1 MVFLE
6 IALVLALIV
15 ANGYL
20 AMCELA
26 VVSARRSRLQQ
37 LATSGNPGAAT
48 ALLLAENPGR
58 FLSTVQIGITLVG
71 VFAGA
76 FSGATL
82 AERFSDYLERQGVAT
97 GVSEIVAVAAVV
109 TVISYLSLIIGELV
123 PKQIALNRS
132 ERVASAIA
140 RPMMLM
146 ARWASPAVWL
156 LDASTRVVLGM
167 IGSRAFDQP
176 RVTEEEIR
184 TLIAEAETAG
194 VVEPA
199 EKRMMVGV
207 MRLGDRLARAI
218 MTPRHKV
225 DWLDISDEEAV
236 IRTKLRAT
244 PHSRVPAGR
253 GSVDAV
259 AGVVRAK
266 DLLNAWLDG
275 RPMDVSA
282 ALQPVPVVGETAS
295 AFEVIEV
302 LRKSQVDMVIVVDE
316 YGSFQ
321 GLITTANILETIAG
335 EFTGSGARSAP
346 RAVRRGDGS
355 WLIDGMMP
363 CDEVGEVLGTALPRD
378 GSFHTLAGFLLTLF
392 LRVPEVGES
401 VVWHDWRFEVV
412 NMDGR
417 RIEEVMVIRQNA
429 LHRVVR

>member
-1 MVFLE
+1 
-6 IALVLALIV
+6 
-15 ANGYL
+15 
-20 AMCELA
+20 
-26 VVSARRSRLQQ
+26 
-37 LATSGNPGAAT
+37 
-48 ALLLAENPGR
+48 
-58 FLSTVQIGITLVG
+58 
-71 VFAGA
+71 
-76 FSGATL
+76 
-82 AERFSDYLERQGVAT
+82 
-97 GVSEIVAVAAVV
+97 
-109 TVISYLSLIIGELV
+109 
-123 PKQIALNRS
+123 
-132 ERVASAIA
+132 
-140 RPMMLM
+140 
-146 ARWASPAVWL
+146 VWL
-156 LDASTRVVLGM
+156 LDASTRVVLGI

-218 MTPRHKV
+218 MTPRHEV

-236 IRTKLRAT
+236 IRTRLRAT

-295 AFEVIEV
+295 ALEVIEV

>member
-1 MVFLE
+1 
-6 IALVLALIV
+6 
-15 ANGYL
+15 
-20 AMCELA
+20 
-26 VVSARRSRLQQ
+26 
-37 LATSGNPGAAT
+37 
-48 ALLLAENPGR
+48 
-58 FLSTVQIGITLVG
+58 
-71 VFAGA
+71 
-76 FSGATL
+76 
-82 AERFSDYLERQGVAT
+82 
-97 GVSEIVAVAAVV
+97 
-109 TVISYLSLIIGELV
+109 
-123 PKQIALNRS
+123 
-132 ERVASAIA
+132 
-140 RPMMLM
+140 
-146 ARWASPAVWL
+146 
-156 LDASTRVVLGM
+156 
-167 IGSRAFDQP
+167 
-176 RVTEEEIR
+176 
-184 TLIAEAETAG
+184 LIAEAETAG

-218 MTPRHKV
+218 MTPRHEV

-236 IRTKLRAT
+236 IRTRLRAT

-295 AFEVIEV
+295 ALEVIEV

-335 EFTGSGARSAP
+335 EFTGAGARSAP
-346 RAVRRGDGS
+346 RAVRRDDGS